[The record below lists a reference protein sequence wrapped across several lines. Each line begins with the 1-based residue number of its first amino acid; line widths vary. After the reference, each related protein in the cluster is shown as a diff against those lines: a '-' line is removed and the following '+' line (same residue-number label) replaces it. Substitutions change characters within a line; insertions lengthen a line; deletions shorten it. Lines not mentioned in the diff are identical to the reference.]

1 MTSPTVFQTTTSQ
14 RDPNTDNDS
23 ESRSSTT
30 QTAGARHTTPQY
42 LTPPTYADDR
52 TIQSYRSILAK
63 LNEQKC
69 MFQIHAMHL
78 PNYHR
83 AISNIDRLT
92 EEINNILRVECDHD
106 LEENDYI
113 DIDVDNGRNISY
125 CKRCFLTFST

>member
-1 MTSPTVFQTTTSQ
+1 MTSPNVFQTITSQ
-14 RDPNTDNDS
+14 RDPSTDNDS
-23 ESRSSTT
+23 ESRSANT
-30 QTAGARHTTPQY
+30 QTASARHTTPQY
-42 LTPPTYADDR
+42 LTSTTYADDR

-69 MFQIHAMHL
+69 MFQIHAMQL